1 MIFLAHLSQ
10 RLIGELIGY
19 PWSGV
24 RPSVRPSVRRPSL
37 TISNFFFSETAW
49 PIKAKFYVEPP
60 WVGGTKVCSHHPG
73 HMTKMAAMPIY
84 GKNPSK
90 ILLLQNRQADFHET
104 WYVASGTPAHHSLFK
119 WWPWSD
125 PDLFYG
131 KVKFGN
137 LGFSIGKSE
146 NCWFFQ
152 NICSLRPETN
162 WKNEHMW
169 VLKVK
174 VISWPWPKVIY
185 IQNLKLAFLRY
196 HWANQSQI
204 LYVSFQVQGNENLLT
219 WCWSHDQDGCHG
231 HIW

>member
-1 MIFLAHLSQ
+1 M
-10 RLIGELIGY
+10 
-19 PWSGV
+19 
-24 RPSVRPSVRRPSL
+24 VRRPSSVRRRRRRRPS
-37 TISNFFFSETAW
+37 TSSNFFSSETAW

-60 WVGGTKVCSHHPG
+60 WEGGTKVYINDPG
-73 HMTKMAAMPIY
+73 HMTKMATML
-84 GKNPSK
+84 KTFRN
-90 ILLLQNRQADFHET
+90 LLLWNQWTDFHET
-104 WYVASGTPAHHSLFK
+104 WYLASGTPAHYSLYK
-119 WWPWSD
+119 WWPWVD
-125 PDLFYG
+125 LDLFYG

-146 NCWFFQ
+146 NLIFQ
-152 NICSLRPETN
+152 NICNLWPETN

-185 IQNLKLAFLRY
+185 IQNLKLAFLRN

-204 LYVSFQVQGNENLLT
+204 LYVSFQVEGNENLLT
-219 WCWSHDQDGCHG
+219 WCWSHDQDGCHA